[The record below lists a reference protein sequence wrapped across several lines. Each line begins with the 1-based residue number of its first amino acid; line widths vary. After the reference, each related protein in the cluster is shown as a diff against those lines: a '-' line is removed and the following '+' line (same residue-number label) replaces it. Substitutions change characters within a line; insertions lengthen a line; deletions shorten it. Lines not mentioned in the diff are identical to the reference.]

1 MFHSYHKSSAYDGL
15 NWFVIDGRTVLH
27 RRDNQGSVR
36 LVVDA
41 ATGVVA
47 QRLDYD
53 SFGRVIRDTNP
64 GFQPFG
70 FQGGLY
76 DPDTGLVEF
85 CCRWY
90 DAQTGRWI
98 SKDPILLDGGWNVY
112 AFCDNDPVNR
122 TDPSGLCENERGG
135 ISDKF
140 IVTPSGYRIQYPAN
154 VDIMKNIEMAKS
166 SWSPFWFR
174 NQVKNKGPWDFK
186 QQGQQYEN
194 FGNFHYGVVGRA
206 FGFSETVLLREAGR
220 AQQAAGTSLS
230 EWGSPGWR
238 INPWGGSGAYGDDPA
253 DQKMIKEGIRYFDD
267 GLYRYRNGS
276 NILFVR

>member
-1 MFHSYHKSSAYDGL
+1 MES
-15 NWFVIDGRTVLH
+15 
-27 RRDNQGSVR
+27 
-36 LVVDA
+36 
-41 ATGVVA
+41 
-47 QRLDYD
+47 
-53 SFGRVIRDTNP
+53 RV
-64 GFQPFG
+64 
-70 FQGGLY
+70 
-76 DPDTGLVEF
+76 
-85 CCRWY
+85 
-90 DAQTGRWI
+90 
-98 SKDPILLDGGWNVY
+98 
-112 AFCDNDPVNR
+112 
-122 TDPSGLCENERGG
+122 
-135 ISDKF
+135 
-140 IVTPSGYRIQYPAN
+140 
-154 VDIMKNIEMAKS
+154 
-166 SWSPFWFR
+166 
-174 NQVKNKGPWDFK
+174 K

>member
-206 FGFSETVLLREAGR
+206 FGFSGTVLLREAGR

>member
-53 SFGRVIRDTNP
+53 SFGRVIRATNP

-122 TDPSGLCENERGG
+122 TDPSGQSQVIITGTDGVKTRLHNPSLDTFRNIIGDRANSSIADLTIYDHGGVGFMSINGEGGG
-135 ISDKF
+135 IVVNPDDN
-140 IVTPSGYRIQYPAN
+140 RI
-154 VDIMKNIEMAKS
+154 
-166 SWSPFWFR
+166 
-174 NQVKNKGPWDFK
+174 
-186 QQGQQYEN
+186 
-194 FGNFHYGVVGRA
+194 
-206 FGFSETVLLREAGR
+206 
-220 AQQAAGTSLS
+220 
-230 EWGSPGWR
+230 
-238 INPWGGSGAYGDDPA
+238 
-253 DQKMIKEGIRYFDD
+253 YFDD
-267 GLYRYRNGS
+267 KLLCWPGLIGVNLRTRLGRPPPHS
-276 NILFVR
+276 GLPSS